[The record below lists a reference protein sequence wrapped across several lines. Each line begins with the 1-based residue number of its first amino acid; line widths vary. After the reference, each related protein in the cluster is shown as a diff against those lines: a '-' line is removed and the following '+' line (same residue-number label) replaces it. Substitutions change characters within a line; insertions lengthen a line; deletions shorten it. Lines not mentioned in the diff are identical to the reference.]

1 MLEKNSS
8 KTTKGNKALKTMA
21 VECVLGTSGQNN
33 RINAHRK
40 RITKRQGKK
49 KGTIASAHLIL
60 TIAFN
65 ILKTGEPYQEL
76 GANYMKKEQK
86 NKELKMIEYLKR
98 KGYNISPSD
107 QKTA

>member
-1 MLEKNSS
+1 M
-8 KTTKGNKALKTMA
+8 
-21 VECVLGTSGQNN
+21 GTSGQNN

-40 RITKRQGKK
+40 RITRRQGKK

-76 GANYMKKEQK
+76 GANYVKQEQK
-86 NKELKMIEYLKR
+86 NKELKMVEYLKR
-98 KGYNISPSD
+98 KGYNISSSD
-107 QKTA
+107 QSTA